1 VTDAYAYY
9 VKIEHDFGYFL
20 DPKHYAPLLSV
31 NDESARL
38 ILIFENHPAIIKLS
52 EPEQLR

>member
-1 VTDAYAYY
+1 M
-9 VKIEHDFGYFL
+9 
-20 DPKHYAPLLSV
+20 LSV